1 MRHGRGRIWELA
13 RQEPSEWRC
22 RGLTPPDELAALV
35 QARLDDLPSEP
46 AYGDFFRPALALDDH
61 LYGGCGGLDEVHTGL
76 SGGDVD
82 EAAVLVKAFARRV
95 RSESHVGLR
104 RRVFADVRQER
115 VEDLAAKSPALA

>member
-1 MRHGRGRIWELA
+1 MKWRHLFKPALTTCPPSPRTETSFDPSAKTGSEAGQATNTGRL
-13 RQEPSEWRC
+13 
-22 RGLTPPDELAALV
+22 
-35 QARLDDLPSEP
+35 
-46 AYGDFFRPALALDDH
+46 PALALDDH

-95 RSESHVGLR
+95 RSESHVGPR